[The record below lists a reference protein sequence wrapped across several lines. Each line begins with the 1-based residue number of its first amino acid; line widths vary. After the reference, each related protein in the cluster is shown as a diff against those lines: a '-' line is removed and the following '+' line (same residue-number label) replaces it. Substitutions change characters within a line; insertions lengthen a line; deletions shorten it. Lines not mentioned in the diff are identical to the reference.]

1 MLAENKNKIL
11 TTALKL
17 VISAVL
23 VYFIFTK
30 VNFNAIVD
38 ALKKSNPYYLVLA
51 LSFFALSKV
60 IAAFRLNL
68 YFHGIRVFLTQVS
81 NLKLYFLGMFYNL
94 FLPGGIGGDAY
105 KGYLIR
111 KQFDVPTKKV
121 ISVLVLDRL
130 SGLALLFLYAC
141 ALLLVMEND
150 KIASIK
156 FLFAIAIP
164 VSIALFWM
172 LNRYF
177 FSFVLPIFWKSFSYS
192 ALLQLAQLASVWFIM
207 KALGIEMNQMAYLVI
222 FLVSSIVS
230 VLPLTIGG
238 IGSRE
243 VTFFYG
249 ATFLNLN
256 ENISVSISVVFF
268 LITALISF
276 IGIWYHFK
284 KPKLE
289 VASTEVADQMRS
301 S

>member
-1 MLAENKNKIL
+1 MANRNKIF
-11 TTALKL
+11 TTVVKL
-17 VISAVL
+17 VISVVL
-23 VYFIFTK
+23 IYFIFTK
-30 VNFNAIVD
+30 INFTDIVD
-38 ALKKSNPYYLVLA
+38 TLKKSNPYYLVLG
-51 LSFFALSKV
+51 LGFFALSKI

-68 YFHGIRVFLTQVS
+68 YFHEIRVFLTQKS

-141 ALLLVMEND
+141 ALLLVLENES
-150 KIASIK
+150 ITSIK

-164 VSIALFWM
+164 VSIAVFWF
-172 LNRYF
+172 LTKYF
-177 FSFVLPIFWKSFSYS
+177 FAYVLPVFWKSFCYS
-192 ALLQLAQLASVWFIM
+192 AVLQLAQLSSVWFIM
-207 KALGIEMNQMAYLVI
+207 KALGIDLNQIAYLVI

-249 ATFLNLN
+249 ATLLNLN
-256 ENISVSISVVFF
+256 ENISVSISVIFF
-268 LITALISF
+268 LITAIISF

-284 KPKLE
+284 KPVLE
-289 VASTEVADQMRS
+289 MDSSEVVN
-301 S
+301 